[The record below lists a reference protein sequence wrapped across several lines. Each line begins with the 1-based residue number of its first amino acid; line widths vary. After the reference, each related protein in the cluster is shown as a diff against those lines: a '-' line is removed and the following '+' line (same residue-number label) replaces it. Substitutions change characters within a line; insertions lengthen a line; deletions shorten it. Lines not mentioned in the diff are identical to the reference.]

1 MKIKQSKLESIEF
14 PDLPIGAVF
23 KMGDDVFL
31 KLSPQK
37 QFPARPNAVNLS
49 KDTLTLFEEDDDMSP
64 IYEFPNAELNLNPE
78 N

>member
-1 MKIKQSKLESIEF
+1 MNIKQSKLQSTEF

-37 QFPARPNAVNLS
+37 FPAKPNAVNLS
-49 KDTLTLFEEDDDMSP
+49 KDTLILFEEDDDMTP
-64 IYEFPNAELNLNPE
+64 IYEFPNAELDLNPE